1 MRDLDSNDVETAA
14 RLEQHQAMPDDPP
27 SPDEYLDTCECC
39 GGWLLPSEGSLCD
52 ECLEWR

>member
-14 RLEQHQAMPDDPP
+14 RLEQHQAWPDDPP

-39 GGWLLPSEGSLCD
+39 GGWLLPSEGPLCD
-52 ECLEWR
+52 ECQEWR